1 MKVLILTNMCK
12 TPKQPTLGAFV
23 KRQYHSIKAASLNN
37 DDIEYYDIP
46 EKYKLANSS
55 LKRYLGFFSAFCK
68 KYIFSRK
75 KIDVLHV
82 HFFFPTIVL
91 AIAYK
96 LLRNTN
102 VKIVVTFH
110 GNDVYHYS
118 PFTWWYRLCHKFVSH
133 SIFVSKSLKSR
144 FYTSD
149 IKSSVLSAGI
159 LSDFKPLKLEK
170 KYDFIFVG
178 HLDENK
184 GAKRLLNL
192 IENMPEHYQFAVVGK
207 GPYESMFKANI
218 ANNLTYFDV
227 CDPNKLN
234 QLYNESKWLLSL
246 SYNESFGLVLA
257 EAMACGTPVIATETD
272 GAKEQIISGENGFII
287 PQKDYSTEFLQDKIE
302 SNDHN
307 LLSKSAIK
315 MAERSKIQSV
325 SLRVLEIY
333 KEVINAK

>member
-1 MKVLILTNMCK
+1 MCK

-23 KRQYHSIKAASLNN
+23 KRQYQAIKAASLNK

-55 LKRYLGFFSAFCK
+55 LKRYLGFFAVFFK
-68 KYIFSRK
+68 TYIFSRK

-96 LLRNTN
+96 LLRNIN

-118 PFTWWYRLCHKFVSH
+118 PFAWWYRLCHKFVSH

-144 FYTSD
+144 FFTSD

-159 LSDFKPLKLEK
+159 LPVFQPLNLDK

-184 GAKRLLNL
+184 GSKRLLNL
-192 IENMPEHYQFAVVGK
+192 IENIPKHYRFVVVGK
-207 GPYESMFKANI
+207 GPYESMFKDNL

-257 EAMACGTPVIATETD
+257 EAMACGTPAIATETD
-272 GAKEQIISGENGFII
+272 GAKEQVISGENGFII
-287 PQKDYSTEFLQDKIE
+287 PQKDYSIEFLQEKVKF
-302 SNDHN
+302 NDYNH
-307 LLSKSAIK
+307 LSKSAIK
-315 MAERSKIQSV
+315 MAESSKIQSI

-333 KEVINAK
+333 KEVINVK